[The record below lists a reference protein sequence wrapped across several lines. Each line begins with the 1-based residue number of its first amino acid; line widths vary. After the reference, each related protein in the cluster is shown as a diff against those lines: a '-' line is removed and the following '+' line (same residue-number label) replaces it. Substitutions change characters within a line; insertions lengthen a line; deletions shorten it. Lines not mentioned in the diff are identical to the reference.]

1 MKGTTGGHIFLFMGA
16 WARTSITDTERW
28 YKWLYCTTLMLTL
41 TEHGVTKM
49 QISLL
54 AYKSRGIGGF
64 LGGVIDIYCHWGR
77 GG

>member
-16 WARTSITDTERW
+16 WAHKSMTDTERW
-28 YKWLYCTTLMLTL
+28 YCTTSSSMLTL
-41 TEHGVTKM
+41 TKDGVTKM

-54 AYKSRGIGGF
+54 AKKSRGIGGF